1 MLAAIDC
8 ADEAN
13 QQVCTNF
20 GITGFPTLK
29 VRAACAGH
37 LPGFTVLCLL
47 ACPALAQSDQLRY
60 CTKIF
65 PLGLCGLELLH
76 PSPKHNCGQAAAGA
90 TAG

>member
-13 QQVCTNF
+13 QQVCADF

-29 VRAACAGH
+29 VRAMRARR
-37 LPGFTVLCLL
+37 LPGFIVLCLL
-47 ACPALAQSDQLRY
+47 ACPSLAPSDRQHY
-60 CTKIF
+60 CSNVF
-65 PLGLCGLELLH
+65 PLRLCRLELFC

-90 TAG
+90 AAG